1 MLENKLQFQMTKF
14 KKSTTL
20 LRPNL
25 EKYVEYNN
33 IDPDIVFVIFFSK
46 IKMVKKLFICSS
58 LKCKIVSINKHL

>member
-1 MLENKLQFQMTKF
+1 MLENKLQFQITKF